1 MSRLAAGK
9 VASVRRISHRAEAQ
23 CVHAVTVHDSF
34 AESSMGLCLSDANAL
49 CVQRTYDFIEVC
61 GWFAARCDLILLLFD
76 PAKLD
81 ISDEMKQ
88 VCALSPPTVLIPKAC
103 KPFMLPSVTPDL
115 ARKRVLLSA

>member
-1 MSRLAAGK
+1 M
-9 VASVRRISHRAEAQ
+9 V
-23 CVHAVTVHDSF
+23 
-34 AESSMGLCLSDANAL
+34 LCPSDANAL

-88 VCALSPPTVLIPKAC
+88 VCALSPPTVLDIKSTQALHAAFC
-103 KPFMLPSVTPDL
+103 HSESGKGRGHGL
-115 ARKRVLLSA
+115 AHKHVAETCCWH

>member
-1 MSRLAAGK
+1 M
-9 VASVRRISHRAEAQ
+9 V
-23 CVHAVTVHDSF
+23 
-34 AESSMGLCLSDANAL
+34 LCPSNANAL

-88 VCALSPPTVLIPKAC
+88 VCAFLLLRCWIPKAC
-103 KPFMLPSVTPDL
+103 TPFILPLSLQVWHRRGYGLAHKHVVCWHAAGISMCGEGTSVQAL
-115 ARKRVLLSA
+115 YSALTLQCICR